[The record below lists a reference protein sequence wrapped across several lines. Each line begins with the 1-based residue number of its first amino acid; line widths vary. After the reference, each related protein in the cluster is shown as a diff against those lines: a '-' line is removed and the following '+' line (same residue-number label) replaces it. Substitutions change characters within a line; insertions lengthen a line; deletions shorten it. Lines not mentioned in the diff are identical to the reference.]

1 MQAARNAVA
10 YEAAGLAVDLARAI
24 GLLASVAWVLAR

>member
-10 YEAAGLAVDLARAI
+10 VEAAGLAFELARATL
-24 GLLASVAWVLAR
+24 LLASVAWVLAR